1 MKKKSSIRTT
11 GLYLGYDQFKFLG
24 LHLGQETRQKPFY
37 TWVMFSEVSQI
48 SLGDPISTQL
58 CLQSHFRRVYLC
70 LL

>member
-1 MKKKSSIRTT
+1 MKKKRSIRTT

-24 LHLGQETRQKPFY
+24 LHLGQETLQKPFY

-48 SLGDPISTQL
+48 SLGDPSSTQL